1 MERGTQAGSGFLR
14 TRNPLHNPFLCIF
27 KHNEILTNLS
37 TAFSHKVGMGSG
49 FWVLVSRE
57 LGRVP
62 HCQEPGTLY
71 VFPSWKHPFIY
82 QDLVFE
88 KRAHTV
94 LQREKTHVVLI
105 SQERERV

>member
-1 MERGTQAGSGFLR
+1 MKHLQILLLSFR
-14 TRNPLHNPFLCIF
+14 TKL
-27 KHNEILTNLS
+27 
-37 TAFSHKVGMGSG
+37 A
-49 FWVLVSRE
+49 WVPSSRE
-57 LGRVP
+57 LGLVP
-62 HCQEPGTLY
+62 SSQEPGSLY
-71 VFPSWKHPFIY
+71 VFPSWEYPFIY